1 MSRIKSLF
9 SSPKEKVIPFYT
21 AGYPKLNS
29 TVDLVIASC
38 DAGADMIEIGIPFSD
53 PQADGPV
60 IQASSQKALEN
71 GITINKIFLA
81 FELSAKRRL
90 TSYGLSLLSS
100 YFILIFFFEIFAIFF
115 AKS

>member
-9 SSPKEKVIPFYT
+9 SSPKEKVIPFFT

-71 GITINKIFLA
+71 GITINNPPTTTIPDIIIP
-81 FELSAKRRL
+81 SGII
-90 TSYGLSLLSS
+90 Y
-100 YFILIFFFEIFAIFF
+100 I
-115 AKS
+115 

>member
-9 SSPKEKVIPFYT
+9 SLPKEKVIPFFT

-53 PQADGPV
+53 PQ
-60 IQASSQKALEN
+60 QL
-71 GITINKIFLA
+71 
-81 FELSAKRRL
+81 
-90 TSYGLSLLSS
+90 
-100 YFILIFFFEIFAIFF
+100 
-115 AKS
+115 

>member
-9 SSPKEKVIPFYT
+9 ISPKEKVIPFFT

-71 GITINKIFLA
+71 GITINKIFQQV
-81 FELSAKRRL
+81 E
-90 TSYGLSLLSS
+90 
-100 YFILIFFFEIFAIFF
+100 EIR
-115 AKS
+115 KSIETPIALMGYINPIIIPDK